1 MNRCPDCMN
10 EWDGRMCASCGYQP
24 GASMVTPNALPPGTV
39 LANRYVLGN
48 ALCISRQSIAYAAW
62 DQQMEQRMII
72 TEFYPAVIVKRIQGM
87 VTPQRNQAQFQ
98 VAMSRYQAYDGQQ
111 MLPLAQA
118 FFGNNTAYRVYV
130 PAEQPQLKK
139 QADMLLDQPILFR
152 NEMGQ
157 AQMTINALM
166 IDPLPKERP
175 FNRVGNPGARK
186 KKKMLAAIL
195 SVLLVLV
202 ASCVIVL
209 PMIATPVEQP
219 VSAKATATPLAA
231 QVQQATA
238 APVTEPPVVI
248 AEATATA
255 AVTDV
260 PVLADA
266 TDAPIAAENTEAPV
280 TADATDA
287 PVAAENTEAPVTAD
301 ATEAPVAAEATT
313 APEEVITANAATAAP
328 APEVTAAPVVTEIPV
343 IATEIPAAEP
353 TATAVPTL
361 APSVDSWYLKVNA
374 QLWQVDK
381 DGNATN
387 PIADASGL
395 ELDRVTISGLDLGY
409 FKDVYQLNQIRLRS
423 EDARTEF
430 DLSAIDQ
437 DITLELPR
445 GYYTLILGREEKL
458 SEARVLSRE
467 EEIPFFSAD
476 GKIPYASITYADG
489 KSFEALCLDW
499 LNLFEKAQK
508 WASTNVVSV
517 EMLEVSAAG
526 FYAIND
532 TYYSIGKDGALNQLS
547 VVDKDS
553 FYLVGTEA
561 DSLADFKIPL
571 YPVQVP
577 AQELD
582 RSIFVKAMLTN
593 AELNDEG
600 LDVLSQ
606 LLTADGNATFYA
618 SRGKYELAIL
628 TNDAFMTAD
637 GQPYAI
643 SEEFTVDES
652 GKLPKL
658 NGDQMKAEVFRNC
671 GLWAYQV
678 GTNAPVICGGDM
690 EQAELTH
697 IFGELIAQDPNFA
710 LRNVAFENVTI
721 GGKPLVFRD
730 ARVVRGDVV
739 IPLAELML
747 PMTEIL
753 FTAQSADAADAVV
766 VQPTV
771 DTLADVVTLASIQG
785 LKLTNGDYAF
795 YPAADDS
802 VKVAVAVSGDT
813 NVTLQADQQQ
823 AVQKL
828 LLARIADKGVGYVA
842 NVKKELEGQFVYQLD
857 EEQLKLA
864 ASEVSGMDAQTV
876 SGQKK
881 YKVTIDCAPQ
891 KLEDEEKASL
901 GIVYTGKETVNKPI
915 ELKFAANEDLDKLEK
930 IALKDLVQWDG
941 SNMSLALGP
950 GVYRLYYISVDAKT
964 DVETTKYSD
973 PFETSEDLN
982 LAMANRCEHQW
993 QKELVRAATCS
1004 REGESMQVCTIC
1016 GEKGQELI
1024 PSPKLGHDMAPE
1036 NCTAPSTCRRCGSED
1051 SSHHPALGH
1060 APGKASTCTTAQT
1073 CTRCNIELEGA
1084 LGHKPGAEPTCT
1096 TAQKCTRCSV
1106 ELKPALGHNPGAEA
1120 TCTSAQT
1127 CKRCNSTL
1135 ETALGHVD
1143 GPAATC
1149 TTAQKCTRCGDTL
1162 KAQLGHSPGAAATC
1176 TTAQKCTRCSY
1187 VYENAKGHKWQAATC
1202 TTPKTCSTCRA
1213 TDGSARGHNWQ
1224 AATCTTP
1231 KTCSTCRATEGTAKG
1246 HNWQAA
1252 TCTTP
1257 KTCSTCRATEGSA
1270 KGHNWQAAT
1279 CTTPKTCSTCRATEG
1294 AAKGHNWQAAT
1305 CTTPKTCSTCR
1316 ATEGAAKGH
1325 NWQAAT
1331 CTTPKTC
1338 STCRATEG
1346 SAKGHN
1352 WQAATCTMPKT
1363 CSSCGATE
1371 GDATGHSYGKWGNNT
1386 ATCTAGGTETR
1397 SCKCGKTESRDTSAL
1412 GHDFGKWYP
1421 KDGPTCE
1428 TPATIQHTCSRCK
1441 HTEWEQ
1447 TGNALGHRYVYGYC
1461 VICNAKDPNADEY
1474 GKGGKDD

>member
-1 MNRCPDCMN
+1 MCADGGGILMNRCPDCMN

-48 ALCISRQSIAYAAW
+48 ALCVSRQSIAYAAW

-266 TDAPIAAENTEAPV
+266 TDAPIAAENT
-280 TADATDA
+280 D
-287 PVAAENTEAPVTAD
+287 APVTAD

-343 IATEIPAAEP
+343 IAMEIPAAEP

-395 ELDRVTISGLDLGY
+395 ELDRVTISGLAY
-409 FKDVYQLNQIRLRS
+409 YKDIYHLNLIRLRS
-423 EDARTEF
+423 EEARTEF
-430 DLSAIDQ
+430 DLSGIDQ

-445 GYYTLILGREEKL
+445 GNYTLILGREEKL
-458 SEARVLSRE
+458 SEARVLLRKK
-467 EEIPFFSAD
+467 EIDFSSTV
-476 GKIPYASITYADG
+476 GNIPYASKTDKEG
-489 KSFEALCLDW
+489 KSFVTLCLDW
-499 LNLFEKAQK
+499 FNLFEKAQK
-508 WASTNVVSV
+508 WASTNAVSV

-606 LLTADGNATFYA
+606 LLTADGSATFYA

-643 SEEFTVDES
+643 SAEFTVDES

-766 VQPTV
+766 VQPNV

-891 KLEDEEKASL
+891 KLEKEEKASL
-901 GIVYTGKETVNKPI
+901 GIVYTGKETVDKPI

-982 LAMANRCEHQW
+982 LAMANRCVHQW
-993 QKELVRAATCS
+993 LKELVKAATCV
-1004 REGESMQVCTIC
+1004 G
-1016 GEKGQELI
+1016 
-1024 PSPKLGHDMAPE
+1024 
-1036 NCTAPSTCRRCGSED
+1036 
-1051 SSHHPALGH
+1051 
-1060 APGKASTCTTAQT
+1060 
-1073 CTRCNIELEGA
+1073 
-1084 LGHKPGAEPTCT
+1084 
-1096 TAQKCTRCSV
+1096 
-1106 ELKPALGHNPGAEA
+1106 
-1120 TCTSAQT
+1120 
-1127 CKRCNSTL
+1127 
-1135 ETALGHVD
+1135 
-1143 GPAATC
+1143 
-1149 TTAQKCTRCGDTL
+1149 
-1162 KAQLGHSPGAAATC
+1162 
-1176 TTAQKCTRCSY
+1176 
-1187 VYENAKGHKWQAATC
+1187 
-1202 TTPKTCSTCRA
+1202 
-1213 TDGSARGHNWQ
+1213 
-1224 AATCTTP
+1224 
-1231 KTCSTCRATEGTAKG
+1231 
-1246 HNWQAA
+1246 
-1252 TCTTP
+1252 
-1257 KTCSTCRATEGSA
+1257 
-1270 KGHNWQAAT
+1270 
-1279 CTTPKTCSTCRATEG
+1279 
-1294 AAKGHNWQAAT
+1294 
-1305 CTTPKTCSTCR
+1305 
-1316 ATEGAAKGH
+1316 
-1325 NWQAAT
+1325 
-1331 CTTPKTC
+1331 
-1338 STCRATEG
+1338 
-1346 SAKGHN
+1346 
-1352 WQAATCTMPKT
+1352 
-1363 CSSCGATE
+1363 
-1371 GDATGHSYGKWGNNT
+1371 
-1386 ATCTAGGTETR
+1386 
-1397 SCKCGKTESRDTSAL
+1397 
-1412 GHDFGKWYP
+1412 
-1421 KDGPTCE
+1421 
-1428 TPATIQHTCSRCK
+1428 
-1441 HTEWEQ
+1441 
-1447 TGNALGHRYVYGYC
+1447 
-1461 VICNAKDPNADEY
+1461 
-1474 GKGGKDD
+1474 

>member
-1 MNRCPDCMN
+1 MN

-48 ALCISRQSIAYAAW
+48 ALCVSRQSIAYAAW

-280 TADATDA
+280 
-287 PVAAENTEAPVTAD
+287 AAETTEAPVTAD
-301 ATEAPVAAEATT
+301 ATEAPIAAEATT

-395 ELDRVTISGLDLGY
+395 ELDRVTISGLAY
-409 FKDVYQLNQIRLRS
+409 YKDIYHLNLIRLRS
-423 EDARTEF
+423 EEARTEF
-430 DLSAIDQ
+430 DLSGIDQ

-445 GYYTLILGREEKL
+445 GNYTLILGREEKL
-458 SEARVLSRE
+458 SEARVLSRV
-467 EEIPFFSAD
+467 EEIPFSSMD
-476 GKIPYASITYADG
+476 GEIPYESITYTG
-489 KSFEALCLDW
+489 SKSFETLCLDW
-499 LNLFEKAQK
+499 FNLFEKAQK
-508 WASTNVVSV
+508 WASTNAVSV

-643 SEEFTVDES
+643 SAEFTVDES

-891 KLEDEEKASL
+891 KLEKEEKASL

-982 LAMANRCEHQW
+982 LAMASRCEHQW
-993 QKELVRAATCS
+993 QKELVRAATCV
-1004 REGESMQVCTIC
+1004 GKGAWMQVCKLC
-1016 GEKGQELI
+1016 GEMGQELI
-1024 PSPKLGHDMAPE
+1024 EFPANGHDMLDAT
-1036 NCTAPSTCRRCGSED
+1036 CTTPARCKVCGAED
-1051 SSHHPALGH
+1051 SSHFPSLGH
-1060 APGKASTCTTAQT
+1060 APGKASTCTTNQR

-1096 TAQKCTRCSV
+1096 TAQKCTRAGCGAT
-1106 ELKPALGHNPGAEA
+1106 LKEP
-1120 TCTSAQT
+1120 
-1127 CKRCNSTL
+1127 
-1135 ETALGHVD
+1135 LGHVD
-1143 GPAATC
+1143 GAAATCTTAQKCTRCGGTLKAALGHAPGAAATC

-1162 KAQLGHSPGAAATC
+1162 KAQLGHNPGAEATCTTAQKCTRCSTTLKDKLGHAPGAAATC
-1176 TTAQKCTRCSY
+1176 TTAQKCTRCSTTL
-1187 VYENAKGHKWQAATC
+1187 KDKLGHAPGAAATC
-1202 TTPKTCSTCRA
+1202 TTAQTCTRCGTTLKDKLGHAPGDGPTCTSAQKCTRCST
-1213 TDGSARGHNWQ
+1213 TLKDKLGHAPGA
-1224 AATCTTP
+1224 AATCTTAQ
-1231 KTCSTCRATEGTAKG
+1231 TCTRCGATLKDKLG
-1246 HNWQAA
+1246 HAPGAAA
-1252 TCTTP
+1252 TCTT
-1257 KTCSTCRATEGSA
+1257 A
-1270 KGHNWQAAT
+1270 QT
-1279 CTTPKTCSTCRATEG
+1279 CTRCGTTLKD
-1294 AAKGHNWQAAT
+1294 KLGHAPGDGPT
-1305 CTTPKTCSTCR
+1305 CTSAQK
-1316 ATEGAAKGH
+1316 
-1325 NWQAAT
+1325 
-1331 CTTPKTC
+1331 CT
-1338 STCRATEG
+1338 R
-1346 SAKGHN
+1346 
-1352 WQAATCTMPKT
+1352 
-1363 CSSCGATE
+1363 CGTTLK
-1371 GDATGHSYGKWGNNT
+1371 DATGHSYGKWGNNT

-1397 SCKCGKTESRDTSAL
+1397 SCKCGKTEARDTAAL

-1474 GKGGKDD
+1474 GKGGKGD

>member
-1 MNRCPDCMN
+1 
-10 EWDGRMCASCGYQP
+10 MCASCGYQP

-39 LANRYVLGN
+39 LANRYMLGN
-48 ALCISRQSIAYAAW
+48 ALCVSRQSIAYAAW

-219 VSAKATATPLAA
+219 VSAKTTATPLAA

-266 TDAPIAAENTEAPV
+266 TDAP
-280 TADATDA
+280 
-287 PVAAENTEAPVTAD
+287 VAAENTEAPVTAD

-313 APEEVITANAATAAP
+313 TPEEVITANAATAAP

-395 ELDRVTISGLDLGY
+395 ELDRVTISGLAY
-409 FKDVYQLNQIRLRS
+409 YKDIYHLNQIRLRS
-423 EDARTEF
+423 EEARTEF
-430 DLSAIDQ
+430 DLSGIDQ

-445 GYYTLILGREEKL
+445 GNYTLILGREEKL
-458 SEARVLSRE
+458 SEARVLSRV
-467 EEIPFFSAD
+467 EEIPFSSMD
-476 GKIPYASITYADG
+476 GEIPYESITYTG
-489 KSFEALCLDW
+489 SKSFETLCLDW
-499 LNLFEKAQK
+499 FNLFEKAQK
-508 WASTNVVSV
+508 WASTNAVSV
-517 EMLEVSAAG
+517 EMLEMSAEA

-643 SEEFTVDES
+643 SAEFTVDES

-753 FTAQSADAADAVV
+753 FTAQSADAVDAVV

-828 LLARIADKGVGYVA
+828 LLARFADKGVGYVA

-891 KLEDEEKASL
+891 KLEKEEKASM

-915 ELKFAANEDLDKLEK
+915 ELKFAANEDLNKLEK

-982 LAMANRCEHQW
+982 LAMASRCEHQW
-993 QKELVRAATCS
+993 QKELVKAATCV
-1004 REGESMQVCTIC
+1004 GKGAWMQVCKLC

-1024 PSPKLGHDMAPE
+1024 EFPANGHDMLEAT
-1036 NCTAPSTCRRCGSED
+1036 CTSPARCKVCGAED
-1051 SSHHPALGH
+1051 SSHFPALGH
-1060 APGKASTCTTAQT
+1060 APGKASTCTTNQR

-1096 TAQKCTRCSV
+1096 TAQKCTRAGCGAI
-1106 ELKPALGHNPGAEA
+1106 LKEP
-1120 TCTSAQT
+1120 
-1127 CKRCNSTL
+1127 
-1135 ETALGHVD
+1135 LGHVD
-1143 GPAATC
+1143 GAAATCTTAQKCTRCGDTLKAALGHAPGAEATC

-1162 KAQLGHSPGAAATC
+1162 KAQLGHNPGAEATC

-1213 TDGSARGHNWQ
+1213 TDGSAR
-1224 AATCTTP
+1224 
-1231 KTCSTCRATEGTAKG
+1231 
-1246 HNWQAA
+1246 
-1252 TCTTP
+1252 
-1257 KTCSTCRATEGSA
+1257 
-1270 KGHNWQAAT
+1270 
-1279 CTTPKTCSTCRATEG
+1279 
-1294 AAKGHNWQAAT
+1294 
-1305 CTTPKTCSTCR
+1305 
-1316 ATEGAAKGH
+1316 GH

-1397 SCKCGKTESRDTSAL
+1397 SCKCGKTEARDTAAL

-1474 GKGGKDD
+1474 GKGGKGD